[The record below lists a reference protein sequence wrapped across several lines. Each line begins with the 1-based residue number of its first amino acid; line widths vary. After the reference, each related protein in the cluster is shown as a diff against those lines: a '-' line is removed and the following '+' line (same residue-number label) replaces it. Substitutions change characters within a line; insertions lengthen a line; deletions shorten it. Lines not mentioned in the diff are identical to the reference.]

1 MNINSSHFIR
11 FLIVLSVFW
20 AAIVTLFNY
29 RQYSLGYVICGSF
42 ILLYFF
48 THDIEDKFLVLLSGL
63 PFQAITKF
71 AVGTPSIS
79 VFLYFAFIVE
89 CIYLKR
95 FSIKNKQ
102 LVSIFGLLF
111 LQIISALRYDLQLKS
126 VVSTFLVIIFAAYAM
141 ELFEKC
147 SEPMKLFEKCAW
159 VYIITMLI
167 NIYSV
172 SVFPNLPYYI
182 LLNKQLILDRIGRFC
197 ALNADPNYYGQLIMV
212 AFGFLAGLAIMYYRN
227 KQKKLGF
234 LCVVLGILFAYNGSR
249 SISKGYIVGFA
260 CTALVLV
267 WFIIME
273 NKPVKRKPVYFL
285 LFIAVGVLAS
295 YLLINNLVIP
305 TIERRSET
313 DLFTGRLEKWQLY
326 FDMIKNDPLIILLG
340 TGFSNSPSVIL
351 NLTGINAAAHNLYL
365 EALCDIG
372 LVGMFFIALL
382 WSGIYKVIKSLFSNS
397 LTLFLWGF
405 LITSISLSASAND
418 VMYFVVPISVLVFS
432 KNLTNDVE
440 DIEYIEENKDI
451 EESEEVVPT
460 DTTGD

>member
-11 FLIVLSVFW
+11 FLIVLSVYW

-29 RQYSLGYVICGSF
+29 QQYSLGYVICGSF
-42 ILLYFF
+42 VLLYFF
-48 THDIEDKFLVLLSGL
+48 THDIEDRFLILLSGL

-71 AVGTPSIS
+71 AEGTPSIS

-102 LVSIFGLLF
+102 VAAIFGLLF

-126 VVSTFLVIIFAAYAM
+126 VISTFLVIIFAAYAL

-147 SEPMKLFEKCAW
+147 SEPIKLFEKCAW
-159 VYIITMLI
+159 VYIIAMLI

-172 SVFPNLPYYI
+172 SVFPRLPYFI
-182 LLNKQLILDRIGRFC
+182 LYDKQMILDRIGRFC

-212 AFGFLAGLAIMYYRN
+212 AFGFLSSLAIMYFRDKLY
-227 KQKKLGF
+227 KLG
-234 LCVVLGILFAYNGSR
+234 VLSVALALLFTYNGIR
-249 SISKGYIVGFA
+249 SISKGYVVGFA
-260 CTALVLV
+260 CTAVVLV

-273 NKPVKRKPVYFL
+273 NKPANRKPLYFL
-285 LFIAVGVLAS
+285 FFIAIGIFAA
-295 YLLINNLVIP
+295 YLLINKLVIP

-326 FDMIKNDPLIILLG
+326 LNMIKNDPLIIFLG

-351 NLTGINAAAHNLYL
+351 NLTGISAAAHNLYL

-372 LVGMFFIALL
+372 LLGLFFIALL
-382 WSGIYKVIKSLFSNS
+382 WSGIYKVVKSLFSNS

-405 LITSISLSASAND
+405 LITSVSLSASAND
-418 VMYFVVPISVLVFS
+418 VMYFVVPISVLTIS
-432 KNLTNDVE
+432 KNLTSDVE
-440 DIEYIEENKDI
+440 
-451 EESEEVVPT
+451 EVEDVIPT
-460 DTTGD
+460 DAAGE